1 MLNFGPKL
9 FFKGGE
15 LKNDVMKFLSH
26 TLATYNIEKNDVN
39 YISKLF
45 TIITKTVRNL
55 CKD

>member
-1 MLNFGPKL
+1 MLNLGQKL

-15 LKNDVMKFLSH
+15 LKNDVMKFLIS
-26 TLATYNIEKNDVN
+26 YIGNIQLEKNVN

-45 TIITKTVRNL
+45 TIITKTVKNL